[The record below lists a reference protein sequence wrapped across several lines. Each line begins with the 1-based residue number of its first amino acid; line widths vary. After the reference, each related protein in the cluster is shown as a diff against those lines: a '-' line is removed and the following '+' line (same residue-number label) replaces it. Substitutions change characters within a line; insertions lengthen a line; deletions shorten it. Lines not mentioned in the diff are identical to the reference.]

1 MITETN
7 DEAEFS
13 RKTTLDGGMRV
24 LTSSIPHARSV
35 SLSIFAGVGS
45 RYEPLNLAG
54 ISHVVEHLLF
64 KGTERRPAPEQIS
77 GAVEGVGGYMNAGT
91 EQELTVYW
99 CKVAQQY
106 MGEVLDLL
114 FDMVRNSLVDPKEV
128 KREQLVVVEELNM
141 INDFPNQ
148 KVEAII
154 DEMLWPDHPLGRDIG
169 GTRDSVMAMTRETVV
184 GHVEQYY
191 SPANMVISVAG
202 NVDHDEVVAQVATM
216 CQGWESVDIPSW
228 TPFINKQDS
237 AQFGMETRKTEQ
249 SHLAIALPGVSSTHP
264 DRYALDLLSVVLGEG
279 MSSRLFVEVRE
290 KRGLAYDIHSATG
303 HFLDCGV
310 LSIGAGVDP
319 KRVHEAVEIILA
331 EVAQLRDGVPEEEL
345 EKAKRLSTGTMLLRM
360 EDTRAVSSWMGGQEL
375 LLGSVLGVDEVVESI
390 EAVTTDDLKRVAG
403 ELLITEKLNMVVVG
417 PSRGAARFQRLL
429 KL

>member
-1 MITETN
+1 MTSVTT
-7 DEAEFS
+7 DTAEFS

-35 SLSIFAGVGS
+35 SVSIFAGVGS
-45 RYEPLNLAG
+45 RYEQLETAG

-77 GAVEGVGGYMNAGT
+77 GAVEGVGGIMNAGT
-91 EQELTVYW
+91 EQELTVYY
-99 CKVAQQY
+99 CKVALQY
-106 MGEVLDLL
+106 MGDVLDLL

-128 KREQLVVVEELNM
+128 ERERLVVVEELNM
-141 INDFPNQ
+141 INDYPNQ

-184 GHVEQYY
+184 DHVERYY
-191 SPANMVISVAG
+191 SPTNMVVSVAG
-202 NVDHDEVVAQVATM
+202 NVDHDEVVAQVAAL
-216 CQGWESVDIPSW
+216 CGGWASVDAPGW
-228 TPFINKQDS
+228 AAFTDEQAAPRFR
-237 AQFGMETRKTEQ
+237 METRKTEQ

-303 HFLDCGV
+303 HFQDCGV

-319 KRVHEAVEIILA
+319 KRVYEAVETILA
-331 EVAQLRDGVPEEEL
+331 EVARLRDGVPEEEL

-360 EDTRAVSSWMGGQEL
+360 EDTRAVSSWIGVQEL
-375 LLGSVLGVDEVVESI
+375 LLGKVLDIDDVAASI
-390 EAVTTDDLKRVAG
+390 EAITTDDLNRVAG
-403 ELLITEKLNMVVVG
+403 QYLITEKLNMAVVG
-417 PSRGAARFQRLL
+417 PSRGGARFQRLL

>member
-1 MITETN
+1 MTTDTTN
-7 DEAEFS
+7 TAEFS

-24 LTSSIPHARSV
+24 LTSAIPHARSV
-35 SLSIFAGVGS
+35 SVSIFAGVGS
-45 RYEPLNLAG
+45 RYEQVETAG

-77 GAVEGVGGYMNAGT
+77 GAVEGVGGVMNAGT
-91 EQELTVYW
+91 EQELTVYY
-99 CKVAQQY
+99 CKVARQY
-106 MGEVLDLL
+106 MGDVLDLL
-114 FDMVRNSLVDPKEV
+114 FDMVRNSIVDPKEV
-128 KREQLVVVEELNM
+128 KRERLVVVEELNM

-148 KVEAII
+148 KVEAIL

-184 GHVEQYY
+184 DHVAQYY
-191 SPANMVISVAG
+191 SPANMVVSVAG
-202 NVDHDEVVAQVATM
+202 NVDHDEVVAQVAEL
-216 CQGWESVDIPSW
+216 CGDWAPVDSPGWAS
-228 TPFINKQDS
+228 FIDEQD
-237 AQFGMETRKTEQ
+237 APRFRMETRKTEQ

-290 KRGLAYDIHSATG
+290 KRGLAYDIHSSTG
-303 HFLDCGV
+303 HFSDCGM

-319 KRVHEAVEIILA
+319 KRVYEAVETILA
-331 EVAQLRDGVPEEEL
+331 EIALLREGPREEEL

-360 EDTRAVSSWMGGQEL
+360 EDTRAVSNWMGVQEL
-375 LLGSVLGVDEVVESI
+375 LLGKVLDVDEVVESI
-390 EAVTTDDLKRVAG
+390 EAVTTDDLNRVAG
-403 ELLITEKLNMVVVG
+403 ELLVTEKLNMAVVG
-417 PSRGAARFQRLL
+417 PSRGGARFQRLL